1 MIQTNVDLLIHGL
14 INSFIPCNSRFWRY
28 FSATFNVLKNPTDF
42 PGFRLYRW
50 VKFFMSS
57 RSPSSFFWETILYSI
72 YSHIIHLL
80 SIYLRGEQEH
90 FTLHKLG
97 GLLYRNLRHIPP
109 WSGLFVA
116 GSGLFVSRSGL
127 LSALLTARVA
137 RLPPGILHPRTENI
151 TILYITVCDFL
162 LCSVILLAHFFK
174 ISQAD
179 FYTCN
184 MPGLLHYC
192 THYLFILAFSN
203 CWVKLYGLFDLLYN
217 TVL

>member
-1 MIQTNVDLLIHGL
+1 MT
-14 INSFIPCNSRFWRY
+14 SR
-28 FSATFNVLKNPTDF
+28 
-42 PGFRLYRW
+42 GFVYTAE
-50 VKFFMSS
+50 
-57 RSPSSFFWETILYSI
+57 SSFLCHRGVRAVFFGKLYSI

-184 MPGLLHYC
+184 MQPS
-192 THYLFILAFSN
+192 AFF
-203 CWVKLYGLFDLLYN
+203 GMEI
-217 TVL
+217 